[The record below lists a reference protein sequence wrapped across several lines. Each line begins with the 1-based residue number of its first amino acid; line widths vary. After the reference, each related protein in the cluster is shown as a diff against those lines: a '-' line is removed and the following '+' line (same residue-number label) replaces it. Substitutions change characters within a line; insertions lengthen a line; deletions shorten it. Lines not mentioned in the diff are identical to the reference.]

1 MHSCTCASGGGNVRL
16 TVRQPGASVAHDVS
30 ASPEGHTAQYQ
41 ESRPTPAATIEAVGP
56 SDTYAAALDEYC
68 RERSEA
74 ALYRASLL
82 SQTFVESGLGPEDI
96 IALHCECMDGILR
109 GRPARE
115 QVAATN
121 DAHQFLLEVMIAY
134 GVKYKEFLELR
145 LSQTLREAE
154 ARAARSR
161 ERVEEAERIGRE
173 KDEILGVIAHEL
185 RTPITAVQGNL
196 DLASRVLGRGD
207 VEPIPRY
214 LTAAREAL
222 ERLSRLSADLVEASR
237 SGAPHIALV
246 PRDLGSIVAQ
256 ACAWARPAAAS
267 KGITLSYDHQGAPVT
282 VQANTDALLSAF
294 GNLLSNSVR
303 YTRAGGHVRVTSGSV
318 DAEAWVEVHDTG
330 IGMAPDVLA
339 RVFEKFY
346 RGPEARTMEA
356 TGLGL
361 GLALVQQM
369 VQTHGGRVEVA
380 STVGQGSTFHVILP
394 LSPRIDEVQEAHDD
408 GEGHAGPAGCDHRTA
423 AADH

>member
-1 MHSCTCASGGGNVRL
+1 M
-16 TVRQPGASVAHDVS
+16 QD
-30 ASPEGHTAQYQ
+30 ASPADYGQIL
-41 ESRPTPAATIEAVGP
+41 AAYVQTH
-56 SDTYAAALDEYC
+56 
-68 RERSEA
+68 SEE
-74 ALYRASLL
+74 ALYRASRL
-82 SQTFVESGLGPEDI
+82 SQVCIEAGLGPEDI
-96 IALHCECMDGILR
+96 IALHFEALDSVLATLGYR
-109 GRPARE
+109 DQAR
-115 QVAATN
+115 AHG
-121 DAHQFLLEVMIAY
+121 DAQQFLLEVMIAY
-134 GVKYKEFLELR
+134 GVKYKEYLELK
-145 LSQTLREAE
+145 LSETLRDAD
-154 ARAARSR
+154 ARAGRDR
-161 ERVEEAERIGRE
+161 QRVAEAERLQRE